1 MIDVKIP
8 IDRIELV
15 TRIALFQV
23 GDENLRPFVINVG
36 LQCKLQSDDVI
47 PAECETC
54 LARRNQREESTTER
68 FLAAVTGEPA
78 KITRSVGV
86 GECLVIEN
94 PPDPQQFR
102 EIGVCTEKWIEVI
115 KASKQTDTED
125 FAFKDTESPRVAD
138 LFPQPSLSAFEPEPD
153 RVVLERRS
161 SLRRSMGAL
170 PASPFINR
178 KSSGVAVGPG
188 SPSTSRKSTLAQ
200 VWSLRH

>member
-1 MIDVKIP
+1 MDQ
-8 IDRIELV
+8 LV
-15 TRIALFQV
+15 TLDEMEAKIQEAIFKTEEEIMGCPLLQKAMAKVEEEALNGPQEDQMATAKQSPGHPPVEKFDAVCQV

-86 GECLVIEN
+86 GDCLVIEN

-138 LFPQPSLSAFEPEPD
+138 LVFEP
-153 RVVLERRS
+153 
-161 SLRRSMGAL
+161 
-170 PASPFINR
+170 SP
-178 KSSGVAVGPG
+178 
-188 SPSTSRKSTLAQ
+188 
-200 VWSLRH
+200 